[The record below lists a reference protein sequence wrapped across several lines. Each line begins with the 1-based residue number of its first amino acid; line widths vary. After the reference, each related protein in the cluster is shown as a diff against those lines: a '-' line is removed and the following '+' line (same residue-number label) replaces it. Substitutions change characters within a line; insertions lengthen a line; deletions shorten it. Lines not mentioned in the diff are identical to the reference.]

1 MEQGPP
7 HWSERASTGPSPSDL
22 GSSPKT
28 SKRSRSSISPRLIVA
43 ALAAVCVIAFAVI
56 GGLHFFNKPAG
67 GSPGEALAQAS
78 TPALYPVGVDGK
90 YGFVD
95 KTGTMVI
102 PTQYEKVGVFSDG
115 LAPVQLNGRY
125 GYIDR
130 TGAMVIPLQYNDP
143 ASV

>member
-78 TPALYPVGVDGK
+78 TPALYPVAVDGK
-90 YGFVD
+90 WGFID
-95 KTGTMVI
+95 ESGRMVI
-102 PTQYEKVGVFSDG
+102 QPQYDDAGSAVDWGFGGDMARLG
-115 LAPVQLNGRY
+115 
-125 GYIDR
+125 
-130 TGAMVIPLQYNDP
+130 IP
-143 ASV
+143 